1 MSSIDCLCSNFDFWF
16 QMIGVFGCNLDYL
29 LDVIHM
35 LKSESR
41 NVDAALVQ
49 ENEILIFN
57 LHGTAP
63 KQITSISAEEHLEDK
78 FSRIPAN
85 VCPFTMR
92 NNKTSHFRKWTI
104 TPKLTGLFHT
114 CYRKIWQISLI

>member
-1 MSSIDCLCSNFDFWF
+1 LF
-16 QMIGVFGCNLDYL
+16 
-29 LDVIHM
+29 
-35 LKSESR
+35 KSGSR

-78 FSRIPAN
+78 YSRIPAN
-85 VCPFTMR
+85 VCPFTISELWCHLVFISVLCKQR
-92 NNKTSHFRKWTI
+92 NR
-104 TPKLTGLFHT
+104 
-114 CYRKIWQISLI
+114 ISCLHHKEQQDSTLQKVDDNT

>member
-1 MSSIDCLCSNFDFWF
+1 
-16 QMIGVFGCNLDYL
+16 MIGVFGCNLDYL
-29 LDVIHM
+29 LEVIHM
-35 LKSESR
+35 FKSESR

-85 VCPFTMR
+85 VCPFTI
-92 NNKTSHFRKWTI
+92 SELWCEAF
-104 TPKLTGLFHT
+104 GFHIHALQAE
-114 CYRKIWQISLI
+114 K

>member
-1 MSSIDCLCSNFDFWF
+1 LVSK
-16 QMIGVFGCNLDYL
+16 IGVFGCNLGYL
-29 LDVIHM
+29 LEVIHM
-35 LKSESR
+35 FKSASR

-63 KQITSISAEEHLEDK
+63 IQITSISAEEHLEDQ

-85 VCPFTMR
+85 VCPFTI
-92 NNKTSHFRKWTI
+92 SELWCEAF
-104 TPKLTGLFHT
+104 GFHI
-114 CYRKIWQISLI
+114 CALQAEK